1 MSEVEIN
8 KAATR
13 KFFEAMSNGDVETLI
28 NSYAED
34 GYCQTMGHTMI
45 SGKFSKAQIAAAAGF
60 IFEIFPKGIKFTI
73 KELTAEGDRVAVE
86 ATSLGE
92 HVSGKTYAN
101 EYHFLARFRDG
112 KLVQFKEYMDTE
124 LATEILCGGQRPA
137 AAE

>member
-13 KFFEAMSNGDVETLI
+13 KFFEAMSAGDVDTII
-28 NSYAED
+28 NSYADD
-34 GYCQTMGHTMI
+34 GYCQTMGHTLI
-45 SGKFSKAQIAAAAGF
+45 SGKFSKQQIAAAAGF

-73 KELTAEGDRVAVE
+73 KEMTAEGDRVAVE

-112 KLVQFKEYMDTE
+112 KLVAFKEYMDTE